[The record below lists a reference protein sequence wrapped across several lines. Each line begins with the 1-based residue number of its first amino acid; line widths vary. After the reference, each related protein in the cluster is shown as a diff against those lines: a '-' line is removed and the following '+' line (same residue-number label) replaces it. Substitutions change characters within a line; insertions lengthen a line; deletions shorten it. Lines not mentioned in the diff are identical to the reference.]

1 MPKKRAMLP
10 DLAQF
15 EAALAGFFNAG
26 GPVLWALMAVSLV
39 LWTLLLER
47 LWFRWLDFPRRI
59 RHYRALPA
67 GACRRL
73 DRADLLLELQAA
85 LPLIRTLVAL
95 CPLIGLLGT
104 VTGMIHLFDTLALNG
119 TGNPRLMAAGVAR
132 ATLPTLAGMVMAVSG
147 LLILN
152 RLARWSHLQRTR
164 LDLTG
169 ARG

>member
-1 MPKKRAMLP
+1 MLP

-15 EAALAGFFNAG
+15 EAALTGFFNAG
-26 GPVLWALMAVSLV
+26 GPVLWALLLVSLV
-39 LWTLLLER
+39 LWMLLLER
-47 LWFRWLDFPRRI
+47 LWFRWVDFPRRI
-59 RHYRALPA
+59 RQYRDLPA
-67 GACRRL
+67 GGQSRL
-73 DRADLLLELQAA
+73 NRADLLLDLQAA
-85 LPLIRTLVAL
+85 LPLIRTLIAL

-147 LLILN
+147 LLIWN
-152 RLARWSHLQRTR
+152 RLARWSQLQRTR
-164 LDLTG
+164 LDITG

>member
-1 MPKKRAMLP
+1 MLP

-15 EAALAGFFNAG
+15 EAALTGFFNAG
-26 GPVLWALMAVSLV
+26 GPVLWALLLVSLV
-39 LWTLLLER
+39 LWMLLLER
-47 LWFRWLDFPRRI
+47 LWFRWIDFPRRI
-59 RHYRALPA
+59 RQYRDLPT
-67 GACRRL
+67 GGQRRL
-73 DRADLLLELQAA
+73 NRADLLLDLQAA
-85 LPLIRTLVAL
+85 LPLIRTLIAL

-147 LLILN
+147 LLIWN
-152 RLARWSHLQRTR
+152 RLARWSQLQRTR
-164 LDLTG
+164 LDITG

>member
-1 MPKKRAMLP
+1 MLP
-10 DLAQF
+10 DLTQF

-26 GPVLWALMAVSLV
+26 GPVLWSLLAVSLV

-47 LWFRWLDFPRRI
+47 LWFRWVDFPQRI
-59 RHYRALPA
+59 RAYREQPQ
-67 GACRRL
+67 GARRRL
-73 DRADLLLELQAA
+73 QRADLLLDLQAA
-85 LPLIRTLVAL
+85 LPLIRTLIAL

-132 ATLPTLAGMVMAVSG
+132 ATLPTLAGMVVAVSG
-147 LLILN
+147 LLIWN
-152 RLARWSHLQRTR
+152 RLARWSQLQRTR
-164 LDLTG
+164 LDVTG

>member
-1 MPKKRAMLP
+1 MLP

-15 EAALAGFFNAG
+15 EAALEGFFNAG
-26 GPVLWALMAVSLV
+26 GPVLWSLLAVSLV

-47 LWFRWLDFPRRI
+47 LWFRWVDFPRRI
-59 RHYRALPA
+59 RVYRDQQQ
-67 GACRRL
+67 GGTRRL
-73 DRADLLLELQAA
+73 QRADLLLDLQAA
-85 LPLIRTLVAL
+85 LPLIRTLIAL

-132 ATLPTLAGMVMAVSG
+132 ATLPTLAGMVVAVSG
-147 LLILN
+147 LLIWN
-152 RLARWSHLQRTR
+152 RLARWSQLQRTR
-164 LDLTG
+164 LDVTG

>member
-1 MPKKRAMLP
+1 MLP

-26 GPVLWALMAVSLV
+26 GPVLWALLAVTLV

-47 LWFRWLDFPRRI
+47 LWFRWFDFPRRI
-59 RHYRALPA
+59 RAYRAQRPGSARQLQ
-67 GACRRL
+67 
-73 DRADLLLELQAA
+73 RADLLLELQNA
-85 LPLIRTLVAL
+85 LPLIRTLIAL

-132 ATLPTLAGMVMAVSG
+132 ATLPTLAGMVIAVSG
-147 LLILN
+147 LLLWN
-152 RLARWSHLQRTR
+152 RLARWSQLQRTR
-164 LDLTG
+164 LDITG

>member
-1 MPKKRAMLP
+1 MLP

-26 GPVLWALMAVSLV
+26 GPVLWSLLLVSLV
-39 LWTLLLER
+39 LWALLLER
-47 LWFRWLDFPRRI
+47 IWFRWFDFPRRI
-59 RHYRALPA
+59 RRYRMLP
-67 GACRRL
+67 GGGRRRL
-73 DRADLLLELQAA
+73 ERADLLLDLQGA

-132 ATLPTLAGMVMAVSG
+132 ATLPTLAGMVVAVSG
-147 LLILN
+147 LLIWN
-152 RLARWSHLQRTR
+152 RLARWSQLQRTR
-164 LDLTG
+164 LDVKE

>member
-1 MPKKRAMLP
+1 MLP

-15 EAALAGFFNAG
+15 EAALTGFFNAG
-26 GPVLWALMAVSLV
+26 GPVLWALLLVSLV
-39 LWTLLLER
+39 LWMLLLER
-47 LWFRWLDFPRRI
+47 LWFRWVDFPRRI
-59 RHYRALPA
+59 RRYRDLPA
-67 GACRRL
+67 GGQRRL
-73 DRADLLLELQAA
+73 SRADLLLDLQSA
-85 LPLIRTLVAL
+85 LPLIRTLIAL

-147 LLILN
+147 LLIWN
-152 RLARWSHLQRTR
+152 RLARWSQLQRTR
-164 LDLTG
+164 LDITG

>member
-1 MPKKRAMLP
+1 MLP
-10 DLAQF
+10 DLAHF

-47 LWFRWLDFPRRI
+47 LWFRWIDFPRRI
-59 RHYRALPA
+59 RDYRQQPA
-67 GACRRL
+67 GAGRQL
-73 DRADLLLELQAA
+73 NRADLLLDLQAA
-85 LPLIRTLVAL
+85 LPLIRTLIAL

-147 LLILN
+147 LLIWN
-152 RLARWSHLQRTR
+152 RLARWSQLQRTR
-164 LDLTG
+164 LDITG